1 MKHILTFFLLLS
13 EVACLGQTDSKNYIL
28 SRTFKQTGAFP
39 NDISKVNIQVQ
50 YIDGL
55 GRPLQNVSVG
65 QSPGGADVVQPIEY
79 DVFGRQVKQYL
90 PYIALSNG
98 AFQAGIPAA
107 QAGFYSANSAGLEPT
122 DLARPYSE
130 TGFELS
136 ALNRPATEMA
146 PGNKS
151 ALATISYGA
160 NTAGEVKRYDYV
172 ANANILLTVGSNGDY
187 GAGKL
192 YRTQTIDESGK
203 VNTEYTDMQGRLIC
217 QKIAA
222 SDNEILAT
230 YYVYDDYGQLR
241 AVLQPQY
248 QDNASTSDY
257 AFLYEYDNRGRV
269 IAKKIPGAGLVNLV
283 YDNFDRQVLTQDA
296 SQLSRAVW
304 GFTKYDALNRAVLT
318 GEIASA
324 SSRTTWQNSLNA
336 SQAHHEDKTASGI
349 GYTLANTLP
358 NIAEANLLA
367 VTYYDDYTF
376 PKPANLGYVNTY
388 AVNAL
393 STAKN
398 LQTGARVRMLAGANV
413 WLASATYYDAEYRA
427 IQTVREL
434 HDLGPGAIERV
445 SMQYKYDLASVIAQ
459 EKAEQIIATGTNVH
473 LKTYEYDHADRLL
486 SVKEKVV
493 NGSKSREAV
502 TIAQRYNALGQLQ
515 HKWFHSE
522 DGINFRRRTTYTNN
536 IRGWLAQGQTFY
548 KTKENEPDS
557 SFYNFALS
565 YANGNSYTNGNIS
578 QMQWSGKAENTFT
591 KGMAFTY
598 DGANRLLGSTG
609 LNNYAETEGGIS
621 YDKNGNIKTLIRS
634 GVVLDNLS
642 YAYVGNRLSAVT
654 DASGS
659 NLGVKNGVSTYAY
672 DGNGNM
678 TSDGNRGAV
687 LNYNYLNLPK
697 TVTIAGKTLT
707 YDYDAAGTKH
717 KYVADTLTAKYAGD
731 FEYNQINVFK
741 RLSISE
747 GQAVYRKDSIRFD
760 YYLKDHLG
768 NVRVVFDE
776 RGRILQKTDYYPFG
790 LEIDRNAPVQTPSA
804 RNNVNRLLYN
814 GKELQVG
821 TGYMDYGARMYMPEV
836 GRWGVVDPLTEISA
850 GFSPFMYGNDN
861 PILMIDPNGMRT
873 TYNWGTGQYE
883 DDHGGNVGF
892 EQAKH
897 EYGVGGTSDGN
908 INCCPNSPNILAA
921 EAKKD
926 NSVKGRLASAGWK
939 SGQPMPAIDGIETDL
954 SIESVVIPLVKPVE
968 WMARPLVGLIR
979 AQWLASRVAKNLL
992 NPKEIHFMQN
1002 SIKNVTGEFTV
1013 LGNAEALR
1021 AGTLDPRLLTMSVWK
1036 DASGKV
1042 WTLDHRRLA
1051 AFRISGLK
1059 EAPVQWANPS
1069 GQMWKLTTTNAGTSI
1084 KLKLG
1089 QGQSITV
1096 K

>member
-1 MKHILTFFLLLS
+1 
-13 EVACLGQTDSKNYIL
+13 
-28 SRTFKQTGAFP
+28 
-39 NDISKVNIQVQ
+39 
-50 YIDGL
+50 
-55 GRPLQNVSVG
+55 
-65 QSPGGADVVQPIEY
+65 
-79 DVFGRQVKQYL
+79 
-90 PYIALSNG
+90 
-98 AFQAGIPAA
+98 
-107 QAGFYSANSAGLEPT
+107 
-122 DLARPYSE
+122 
-130 TGFELS
+130 
-136 ALNRPATEMA
+136 
-146 PGNKS
+146 
-151 ALATISYGA
+151 
-160 NTAGEVKRYDYV
+160 
-172 ANANILLTVGSNGDY
+172 
-187 GAGKL
+187 
-192 YRTQTIDESGK
+192 
-203 VNTEYTDMQGRLIC
+203 
-217 QKIAA
+217 
-222 SDNEILAT
+222 
-230 YYVYDDYGQLR
+230 
-241 AVLQPQY
+241 
-248 QDNASTSDY
+248 
-257 AFLYEYDNRGRV
+257 
-269 IAKKIPGAGLVNLV
+269 
-283 YDNFDRQVLTQDA
+283 
-296 SQLSRAVW
+296 
-304 GFTKYDALNRAVLT
+304 LNRAVLT

-336 SQAHHEDKTASGI
+336 SPAHHEDKTASGI

-358 NIAEANLLA
+358 NIAEANVLA

-388 AVNAL
+388 VVNAL
-393 STAKN
+393 SMAKN

-413 WLASATYYDAEYRA
+413 WLVSATYYDAEYRA

-434 HDLGPGAIERV
+434 HDLGAGAIERV
-445 SMQYKYDLASVIAQ
+445 SMQYKFDLASVIAQ
-459 EKAEQIIATGTNVH
+459 EKSEQIIATGTNVH
-473 LKTYEYDHADRLL
+473 QKIYEYDHADRLL

-493 NGSKSREAV
+493 NGSKAREAM

-515 HKWFHSE
+515 QKWFHSE

-548 KTKENEPDS
+548 KIKENEPDS

-565 YANGNSYTNGNIS
+565 YANGNNYTNGNIS

-591 KGMAFTY
+591 KGLAFTY

-654 DASGS
+654 DGSGS
-659 NLGVKNGVSTYAY
+659 NTGVKSGVNNYAY

-678 TSDGNRGAV
+678 ISDGNRGAV
-687 LNYNYLNLPK
+687 LSYNYLNLPK

-731 FEYNQINVFK
+731 FEYDQSNVFK

-776 RGRILQKTDYYPFG
+776 TGRILQKTDYYPFG

-821 TGYMDYGARMYMPEV
+821 TGYLDYGARMYLPEV
-836 GRWGVVDPLTEISA
+836 GRWGVVDPMSEITG
-850 GFSPFMYGNDN
+850 GFSPFTYGNDN
-861 PILMIDPNGMRT
+861 PVLMIDPNGMRT
-873 TYNWGTGQYE
+873 TYNWDTGKYE
-883 DDHGGNVGF
+883 DEHGGNVGF

-897 EYGVGGTSDGN
+897 EYGVGGTSGGN
-908 INCCPNSPNILAA
+908 INCCPDSPNILAA

-939 SGQPMPAIDGIETDL
+939 SGQPMPAVDGIETDL

-968 WMARPLVGLIR
+968 WMVKPLVGLIR